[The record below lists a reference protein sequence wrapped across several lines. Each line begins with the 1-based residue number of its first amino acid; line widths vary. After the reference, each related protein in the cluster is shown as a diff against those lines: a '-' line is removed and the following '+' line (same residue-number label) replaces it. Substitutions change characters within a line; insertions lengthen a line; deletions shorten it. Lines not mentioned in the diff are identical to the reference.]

1 MSHYYTNSLP
11 TKRRSNT
18 TLTQQHEST
27 KQKLDLSPQ
36 SAPNPVLLM
45 GPITRESHERLL
57 QQQQLRQSAP
67 KEDTTTAYIELDDHG
82 DIVKQ
87 PLLKP
92 FRRLA
97 SLDNSSSKP
106 IYRALISIDIILI
119 GILLVRLLPI
129 KTISSSVQDLMNWY
143 QIYTSHVV
151 TAASI
156 EPFNTTTNHTDTDMT
171 RAQFVL
177 SIMKDALYPFLL
189 FVPAMLSAAVAITSI
204 EGRMIGS
211 FMSMSRILTYMS
223 MAMAG
228 LFIFFSTM
236 ISFAETS
243 RWTMLCVTSVI
254 TPIMLML
261 LTRLSI
267 VYANGSSNEY
277 AHRMTVWCNSRL
289 PWCGIAGKD
298 VSQHYVM
305 MTATLL
311 FGFVFVFIPFL
322 AGMFYAISP
331 PFLLAVPASSLATC
345 ALTGMLGIIPML
357 LSVLVVGAGAMVTFW
372 TLAKLF
378 LFYEWAVEKSFSSI
392 LFLTIIA
399 LLMMITGELNMK
411 MIPTY
416 L

>member
-1 MSHYYTNSLP
+1 
-11 TKRRSNT
+11 
-18 TLTQQHEST
+18 
-27 KQKLDLSPQ
+27 
-36 SAPNPVLLM
+36 M

-57 QQQQLRQSAP
+57 QHQQQRQSKT
-67 KEDTTTAYIELDDHG
+67 KEDNTAAYIELDDHG
-82 DIVKQ
+82 DIKQ

-92 FRRLA
+92 LQRLA

-106 IYRALISIDIILI
+106 MYRALISIDIILV
-119 GILLVRLLPI
+119 GILLVRIIPI
-129 KTISSSVQDLMNWY
+129 KTISSSVHELMNWY
-143 QIYTSHVV
+143 QLYTSHVV
-151 TAASI
+151 AALSI
-156 EPFNTTTNHTDTDMT
+156 ETFNNTTIHTDTDIT

-177 SIMKDALYPFLL
+177 SIMKDAFYPFLL
-189 FVPAMLSAAVAITSI
+189 FVPAMVSAAVAITSI

-211 FMSMSRILTYMS
+211 FMSISRILTYMS

-236 ISFAETS
+236 VGFAESS
-243 RWTMLCVTSVI
+243 RWTMLGVTSVI

-261 LTRLSI
+261 MTRLSV

-277 AHRMTVWCNSRL
+277 AHRVTVWCNNRL

-298 VSQHYVM
+298 VSQHYV

-322 AGMFYAISP
+322 AGLFYAVSP

-357 LSVLVVGAGAMVTFW
+357 LSVLVIGAGAMVTFW
-372 TLAKLF
+372 TLTKLF
-378 LFYEWAVEKSFSSI
+378 QVYEWAVEKSFSCI
-392 LFLTIIA
+392 LLLTVAA

>member
-1 MSHYYTNSLP
+1 MSHYYTNSAILP

-18 TLTQQHEST
+18 TLTQQYEST
-27 KQKLDLSPQ
+27 EQKLDLSPQ
-36 SAPNPVLLM
+36 SAPNLVVFM
-45 GPITRESHERLL
+45 GPITRENHERLL
-57 QQQQLRQSAP
+57 QQQQQRS
-67 KEDTTTAYIELDDHG
+67 KDTTAATNIELDDHG
-82 DIVKQ
+82 DIKQ

-106 IYRALISIDIILI
+106 MYRALISLDIILI
-119 GILLVRLLPI
+119 GILLVRILPI
-129 KTISSSVQDLMNWY
+129 KTISSSVQELMNWY

-151 TAASI
+151 AATSI
-156 EPFNTTTNHTDTDMT
+156 EPFTNTTINTDKDMT
-171 RAQFVL
+171 RSQFVL
-177 SIMKDALYPFLL
+177 SIMKDAFYPFLL
-189 FVPAMLSAAVAITSI
+189 FVPAMLSAAVALTSI

-211 FMSMSRILTYMS
+211 FMSMSRILTYTS
-223 MAMAG
+223 MVTAG

-236 ISFAETS
+236 VGFAEYS
-243 RWTMLCVTSVI
+243 RWTMLGVTSVI

-261 LTRLSI
+261 LTRLSV

-277 AHRMTVWCNSRL
+277 AHSMTVWCNNRL

-298 VSQHYVM
+298 VSQHYV

-322 AGMFYAISP
+322 AGLFYAISP

-357 LSVLVVGAGAMVTFW
+357 LSILVVGAGAMMTFW
-372 TLAKLF
+372 TLTKLF
-378 LFYEWAVEKSFSSI
+378 LVYEWAVEKSFSTI
-392 LFLTIIA
+392 LFLTIVA

-411 MIPTY
+411 LIPTY

>member
-1 MSHYYTNSLP
+1 M
-11 TKRRSNT
+11 
-18 TLTQQHEST
+18 
-27 KQKLDLSPQ
+27 
-36 SAPNPVLLM
+36 
-45 GPITRESHERLL
+45 
-57 QQQQLRQSAP
+57 
-67 KEDTTTAYIELDDHG
+67 
-82 DIVKQ
+82 
-87 PLLKP
+87 
-92 FRRLA
+92 
-97 SLDNSSSKP
+97 
-106 IYRALISIDIILI
+106 YRALISLDIILI
-119 GILLVRLLPI
+119 AILLVRLIPI
-129 KTISSSVQDLMNWY
+129 KTISSSVQELMNWY
-143 QIYTSHVV
+143 QIYTSHVFA
-151 TAASI
+151 AASI
-156 EPFNTTTNHTDTDMT
+156 ESYNTTTNHINMDMS

-177 SIMKDALYPFLL
+177 SIIKDAFYPFLL

-211 FMSMSRILTYMS
+211 FMSISTILTYMS

-236 ISFAETS
+236 VAFAETS
-243 RWTMLCVTSVI
+243 RWMMLGVTSVI

-261 LTRLSI
+261 LTRLSV

-277 AHRMTVWCNSRL
+277 AHRMTVWCNNRL

-322 AGMFYAISP
+322 AGLFYAILSP

-345 ALTGMLGIIPML
+345 ALTGMLGIAPML
-357 LSVLVVGAGAMVTFW
+357 LSILVVGAGAMMTFL
-372 TLAKLF
+372 TLTKLF
-378 LFYEWAVEKSFSSI
+378 LVYEWAVEKSFSTI
-392 LFLTIIA
+392 LFLTVVALIMTII
-399 LLMMITGELNMK
+399 GELNMK